1 MENEILG
8 TPLVYL
14 TSNLNIQL
22 KDDGHCNWVEHTKKQ
37 VSGFNIEFDLLMLEM
52 WLKFPV

>member
-1 MENEILG
+1 MKNVISG

-22 KDDGHCNWVEHTKKQ
+22 KDDGHCNWVEHKKTSEW
-37 VSGFNIEFDLLMLEM
+37 V
-52 WLKFPV
+52 